1 MRERKKSTSH
11 MSCKEICSDIFFPC
25 WAKAF
30 WVIEL
35 KDRHKRHLDLCVHF
49 FSLLMVRLRRL
60 IVWHHE
66 KMLMHEKIFKS
77 DLLKTSIA
85 KLCDAFCLPW
95 KFAHNFFF
103 YSLTSFSVCRCSIFF
118 SGYIC
123 TVFGYVA
130 WNGIFA
136 MKFTQKMTHKEKGNV
151 Q

>member
-1 MRERKKSTSH
+1 MCSSH

-85 KLCDAFCLPW
+85 KFCDAFCLPW
-95 KFAHNFFF
+95 KFAHNFYLLLTYFF
-103 YSLTSFSVCRCSIFF
+103 LCMSLLNFFLRLYMHSIWIRRLEWYFCNE
-118 SGYIC
+118 IH
-123 TVFGYVA
+123 TK
-130 WNGIFA
+130 ND
-136 MKFTQKMTHKEKGNV
+136 TQRERECAIKKR
-151 Q
+151 

>member
-1 MRERKKSTSH
+1 
-11 MSCKEICSDIFFPC
+11 MSCKEICSEIFFPVEP
-25 WAKAF
+25 KRF

-35 KDRHKRHLDLCVHF
+35 KDRHKKALRLVCTFF

-103 YSLTSFSVCRCSIFF
+103 LYTYFFHCMSSLNFFLRLYMHSIWIRRLKWYFCNE
-118 SGYIC
+118 IH
-123 TVFGYVA
+123 TKK
-130 WNGIFA
+130 WHT
-136 MKFTQKMTHKEKGNV
+136 KRKGMCNKKR
-151 Q
+151 